1 MSVTKIL
8 FKQGTNVPSGQGF
21 ASTNGE
27 PLWDKTNK
35 KLYVTNG
42 TNSPTLIGPVQS
54 SQAIDFNDNIQNL
67 STALNNHV
75 SDPSGYTEF
84 PIYTIGEPEENIT
97 QYWLDITEFLPAQDY
112 PVANAYFSYID
123 PLAMLNTVGTNKKI
137 TLFLSGAPS
146 EEDPTWQ
153 NSWENTSFPLIWLS
167 KEDTMCNLGAD
178 YNFRIWESGTKIFDT
193 AYFGSM
199 YGFQEYGIK
208 DLSESDLLDEFFS
221 GVKPILD
228 RAKYTGTTKCAVKLE
243 IIPTEIS
250 ETSAT
255 IDIHL
260 TYPSNPAVVVQNLVN
275 TANATQIATVN
286 NHPIYIPA
294 VNGQLAITGSSGV
307 TVYTTGAQQVA
318 RATLIDYSPIGDV
331 GSYASEEDANITP
344 VSLTNAVE
352 SGPSIWQTCLCVQES
367 SAFGSEAQVSYNSS
381 DGTLLWTP
389 SSSSRSYATSVISNP
404 PTGGKITVSV
414 NGIDLACQ
422 SDHYIYIYNNSG
434 VPVTVEP
441 DYYPDWTDYPIIG
454 LPRPTVLKD
463 KQGVEMSLALRRYT
477 DSTINTA
484 VMTASEPLTG
494 I

>member
-1 MSVTKIL
+1 MSATKIL
-8 FKQGTNVPSGQGF
+8 FRQGTTAPSGQGF

-27 PLWDKTNK
+27 PLWDKTNR
-35 KLYVTNG
+35 KLYMTNG

-54 SQAIDFNDNIQNL
+54 SQTTVFNDNIQNL
-67 STALNNHV
+67 STDLGYHV
-75 SDPSGYTEF
+75 SDPSGYTGL
-84 PIYTIGEPEENIT
+84 PVYVIGEPEENIT
-97 QYWLDITEFLPAQDY
+97 QYWLDITDFLPAQDY
-112 PVANAYFSYID
+112 PLGSAYFSYID
-123 PLAMLNTVGTNKKI
+123 PLVMLNTVGTNKKI

-146 EEDPTWQ
+146 EDDPTWQ
-153 NSWENTSFPLIWLS
+153 NSWENTHFPLIWLS
-167 KEDTMCNLGAD
+167 KDDEMCNLGIE
-178 YNFRIWESGTKIFDT
+178 YNFRIWDSGTKTFDT
-193 AYFGSM
+193 QYFGAIH
-199 YGFQEYGIK
+199 GLTEYGIK
-208 DLSESDLLDEFFS
+208 TLYESNLAGDFFA

-228 RAKYTGTTKCAVKLE
+228 HAKYAGTTKCTVKLE

-255 IDIHL
+255 IDIHI

-318 RATLIDYSPIGDV
+318 RATLIDYNPIGPV
-331 GSYASEEDANITP
+331 GSAASEEDANITP
-344 VSLTNAVE
+344 VSLTDAVE

-367 SAFGSEAQVSYNSS
+367 SAFGSSSQVSYNPS
-381 DGTLLWTP
+381 DGSLLWTP
-389 SSSSRSYATSVISNP
+389 STESRSYSTAVITNP

-434 VPVTVEP
+434 VSVTVEP
-441 DYYPDWTDYPIIG
+441 EYSPDWTDYPVIG
-454 LPRPTVLKD
+454 LPRATVLKD

-484 VMTASEPLTG
+484 VMTASEPLAG